1 MVASRSSYGRRQT
14 PKSNIDKKKMKE
26 DFHRVAK
33 ELTSLE
39 ETFEFATSNDAG
51 TKEMF
56 QRIGSTMLQ
65 LAASSDLGKYGST
78 VGLQKSPDNSRCD
91 ANETACDEQ
100 LKKPDILALIGGHGY
115 NEDNSRVDFVP
126 LDIVLLK
133 KAMGWKEND
142 RVHVENDSFILLKT
156 TKVPAIWRTYKKN
169 NKNGPKWR
177 QTLIEAIR
185 QCESK
190 GWSSSLGVGSKPSK
204 TDCIIA
210 LISSPAF
217 NSANESLL
225 VQKEAKEL
233 SPDYSTSESESGLSG
248 WKRGNVL

>member
-1 MVASRSSYGRRQT
+1 MVASRSLHGRRQT

-39 ETFEFATSNDAG
+39 ETFESTTSNDAG
-51 TKEMF
+51 MKEMF

-100 LKKPDILALIGGHGY
+100 LKKPDILALLGGHGY

-133 KAMGWKEND
+133 KAMGWNQND
-142 RVHVENDSFILLKT
+142 RIDVEDDNFIFLKT
-156 TKVPAIWRTYKKN
+156 TDVQSIWRTYNKKG
-169 NKNGPKWR
+169 KAGPRWG
-177 QTLIEAIR
+177 QTLVEAIR
-185 QCESK
+185 QCESR
-190 GWSSSLGVGSKPSK
+190 GWSSSLSVGPKPS
-204 TDCIIA
+204 
-210 LISSPAF
+210 
-217 NSANESLL
+217 
-225 VQKEAKEL
+225 
-233 SPDYSTSESESGLSG
+233 
-248 WKRGNVL
+248 